1 MTTATS
7 QLFSRA
13 ENNTGDE
20 EQLLKL
26 FWNRAELKKELDK
39 LRNENYTLTDQLKQ
53 ETAVKLRVQQRLD
66 QLETILANPDVA
78 TSAIAY
84 YQLKHIWNLCHD
96 RLVSIASS
104 LEKNRHDAE
113 YRLHIAGFRR
123 KLYKS
128 LTSIQRELNDVNQN
142 GEVLRARIL
151 KLREQRVRCSG
162 FWLFF
167 KRRRLTAEINT
178 MRVERRSVTMQLGEL
193 TEEIQSRSSVEPPE
207 FDGLQ
212 VADKRM
218 INLTVIAFA
227 QEYYLHFAD
236 HDLAAKALEAS
247 VRQVADVRYG
257 GKRDCRSIA
266 MYAEEGVASL
276 AADADLRAQVDLR
289 LKHLEAT
296 VSYRREADTIP
307 AVESVDAIQTFRNDG
322 KLRGTVSVNVL
333 LDEYWD
339 LFTVLR
345 T

>member
-66 QLETILANPDVA
+66 QLETILTNPDVA

-84 YQLKHIWNLCHD
+84 YQLKRIWNLCHD

-113 YRLHIAGFRR
+113 YRQHVAAFRR

-128 LTSIQRELNDVNQN
+128 LTSIQRELNDVNQA
-142 GEVLRARIL
+142 GELLRARIL
-151 KLREQRVRCSG
+151 KLREQRGSCNG

-193 TEEIQSRSSVEPPE
+193 TEEIQARSSIQPPE
-207 FDGLQ
+207 FEGLK
-212 VADKRM
+212 VADKRT

-247 VRQVADVRYG
+247 VRKVADVRYG
-257 GKRDCRSIA
+257 GKRDCRSFA

-276 AADADLRAQVDLR
+276 ATDADLRPQVDLR

-296 VSYRREADTIP
+296 VSYRKEADTVP
-307 AVESVDAIQTFRNDG
+307 AVESVDVIQTFRNDG
-322 KLRGTVSVNVL
+322 TLRGTVSVNVL

-339 LFTVLR
+339 LFAVLR